1 MLVITNATLFD
12 GRRLLPGRHSVTV
25 DGNTIAAIDD
35 PSTVTAPLAET
46 EVIDAAGMTVLPGLI
61 TSHLHALGTA
71 CSTNNETKINAALDA
86 QGDMWSEINV
96 LVARLVQTFPVLL
109 DSDWQPLPMPVKE
122 LKAARDTKDFQEN
135 DT

>member
-1 MLVITNATLFD
+1 MSERADHT
-12 GRRLLPGRHSVTV
+12 TV
-25 DGNTIAAIDD
+25 QAALEQLSDFESAQFGD
-35 PSTVTAPLAET
+35 VLWMTSSMRDAG
-46 EVIDAAGMTVLPGLI
+46 IDAALCAPWLAEIEVLEARI

-71 CSTNNETKINAALDA
+71 CGTNNETKINAALDA
-86 QGDMWSEINV
+86 QSDMWSEINV